1 MTDKITELNFGLEDI
16 NSFEPYPDNPRKA
29 NLEKLEESLKENGQY
44 RPIVV
49 NAKNKQILAGNHTW
63 KAMKNIGEKQIYV
76 TYVDA
81 DEATA
86 KKIVLVDNRLNDL
99 ATYDTEV
106 MSNLLGE
113 LMNSGEL
120 VGTGFTA
127 DDVDDLLAEVG
138 DVSVTDF
145 EEFEGGYAMTDDE
158 IAEAQEKKLQPRK
171 DNKVAEPLND
181 VLLYL
186 KDEDYKE
193 FKEKV
198 NALSETI
205 GKNITETVVEAVKY
219 MHMEVIEKRS
229 GETWLPSWAR
239 KKDS

>member
-1 MTDKITELNFGLEDI
+1 MTEKITDLQFSKEDI
-16 NSFEPYPDNPRKA
+16 NKFKEYPSNPRKA
-29 NLEKLEESLKENGQY
+29 NLQKLEESLTENGQY

-49 NAKNKQILAGNHTW
+49 NAKNNQILAGNHTW
-63 KAMKNIGEKQIYV
+63 KAMKNIGEKEIYV

-106 MSNLLGE
+106 MSNLLSQ
-113 LMNSGEL
+113 LMDSGEL

-138 DVSVTDF
+138 DVTVTDF
-145 EEFEGGYAMTDDE
+145 EEFKGGYALSDEE

-186 KDEDYKE
+186 KDDDYKE

-198 NALSETI
+198 NALSEAI
-205 GKNITETVVEAVKY
+205 GLNITETVVEAVKY
-219 MHMEVIEKRS
+219 MHNGVIESRS
-229 GETWLPSWAR
+229 GDTWLPKWAR
-239 KKDS
+239 KDK